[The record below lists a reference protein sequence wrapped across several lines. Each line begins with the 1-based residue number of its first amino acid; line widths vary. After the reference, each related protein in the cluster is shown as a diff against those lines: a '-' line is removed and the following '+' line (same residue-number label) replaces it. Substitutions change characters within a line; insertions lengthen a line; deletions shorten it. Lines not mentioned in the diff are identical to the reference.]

1 MSVCVSSQGVT
12 NPSQTHEG
20 LVEQNWPLGKKTL
33 TLLASGLLTDTLTV
47 PAVRAQVT
55 AVERPL
61 PSLRGA
67 SVELHGMR
75 AAGEAL
81 SAVAVGIEEPAKEG
95 VEDALAPGDSV
106 RLGVGEEEMET
117 VGEGVGDALAPGDSV
132 VLGVGEGELESVG
145 PLKLLENCTLVHAAW
160 LFRAQP
166 MIVQHGSRLH
176 GTLKRPNCSSVVS
189 LRYMV

>member
-1 MSVCVSSQGVT
+1 
-12 NPSQTHEG
+12 
-20 LVEQNWPLGKKTL
+20 
-33 TLLASGLLTDTLTV
+33 
-47 PAVRAQVT
+47 
-55 AVERPL
+55 
-61 PSLRGA
+61 
-67 SVELHGMR
+67 MR

-81 SAVAVGIEEPAKEG
+81 SAVAVGVVAKEG

-106 RLGVGEEEMET
+106 RLGVGEEDMES
-117 VGEGVGDALAPGDSV
+117 VGEGVVDMLAPGDSV

-160 LFRAQP
+160 FRPQP

-189 LRYMV
+189 LR